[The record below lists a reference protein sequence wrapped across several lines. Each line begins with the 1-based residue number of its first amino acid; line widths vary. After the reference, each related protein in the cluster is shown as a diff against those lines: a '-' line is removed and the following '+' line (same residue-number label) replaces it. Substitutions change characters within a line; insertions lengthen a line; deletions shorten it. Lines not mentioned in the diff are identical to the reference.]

1 MPLLVLLSWLALV
14 VAPAAAE
21 EVIPAG
27 QAREFADQWITVE
40 GKVMPTRT
48 EGRNTFLSIGPP
60 ALPDLTVVVR
70 PPLLSDFPAQPGE
83 FYGGKTVRASGKI
96 YIFRG
101 RPEMIVTD
109 SNLIEVVGAK
119 VAAAEE
125 PSGESVAVPTPEIRE
140 ETVAAKRTIPD
151 TPVPV
156 LEASVETAAAEPA
169 ELEIEAVPP
178 PAAESSVNV
187 VEPEPQELERPAA
200 AEPVAESGVETIEVE
215 EHVPEVQERAE
226 AEPAAQ
232 KEEQQ
237 ALPPP
242 APPTLAPVVPGQ
254 TATQVDVPSPEA
266 EEKMAAPATSDPC
279 GEAQM
284 LWREVAQDLIP
295 YLRAYAACLEK
306 GMIDC
311 EREGEKAAM
320 SMLAIQQ
327 AQKRVKTDCE

>member
-1 MPLLVLLSWLALV
+1 M
-14 VAPAAAE
+14 
-21 EVIPAG
+21 
-27 QAREFADQWITVE
+27 
-40 GKVMPTRT
+40 
-48 EGRNTFLSIGPP
+48 
-60 ALPDLTVVVR
+60 
-70 PPLLSDFPAQPGE
+70 
-83 FYGGKTVRASGKI
+83 
-96 YIFRG
+96 
-101 RPEMIVTD
+101 
-109 SNLIEVVGAK
+109 
-119 VAAAEE
+119 
-125 PSGESVAVPTPEIRE
+125 
-140 ETVAAKRTIPD
+140 
-151 TPVPV
+151 
-156 LEASVETAAAEPA
+156 ETAAAEPA

-242 APPTLAPVVPGQ
+242 APPTLGPGRAWADRDSGRCSLLRRQ
-254 TATQVDVPSPEA
+254 
-266 EEKMAAPATSDPC
+266 KRRWLLRRTSDPC

-306 GMIDC
+306 GVIDC
-311 EREGEKAAM
+311 EREGREGGDEHARYPTGAKAGRNG
-320 SMLAIQQ
+320 L
-327 AQKRVKTDCE
+327 